1 MAFTGNFIC
10 NSFKE
15 ELLKGEFDFDAGTS
29 DVYKIALYTEDATL
43 NASTTSYTADNE
55 VSGAGYTAGGETLTP
70 LVDISGSISFI
81 SFANVTWNAALTAR
95 GALIYK
101 EGSGNPA
108 VFVLDFG
115 VNKVSTTSFVIQFP
129 PANNTSAILRLA

>member
-1 MAFTGNFIC
+1 MAFTGNFVC

-15 ELLKGEFDFDAGTS
+15 GLLKGEFDFQLLTS
-29 DVYKIALYTEDATL
+29 DVYKIALYTELATL
-43 NASTTSYTADNE
+43 NAHTTSYSADNE
-55 VSGAGYTAGGETLTP
+55 VSAAGYTAGGIALTP
-70 LVDISGSISFI
+70 LTDLSGNVAFI
-81 SFANVTWNAALTAR
+81 SFAQVSWNATLTAR
-95 GALIYK
+95 GALVYK

-115 VNKVSTTSFVIQFP
+115 ANKTSTTSFVIQFP

>member
-15 ELLKGEFDFDAGTS
+15 ELLKGEFDFDVGTA

>member
-1 MAFTGNFIC
+1 MAFTGNFVC

-15 ELLKGEFDFDAGTS
+15 GLLKGEFDFQLLTS
-29 DVYKIALYTEDATL
+29 DVYKIALYTELATL
-43 NASTTSYTADNE
+43 NAHTTSYSADNE
-55 VSGAGYTAGGETLTP
+55 VSAAGYTAGGIALTP
-70 LVDISGSISFI
+70 LTDLSGNVAFI
-81 SFANVTWNAALTAR
+81 SFAQVSWNAALTAR
-95 GALIYK
+95 GALVYK

-115 VNKVSTTSFVIQFP
+115 ANKTSTTSFVIQFP

>member
-1 MAFTGNFIC
+1 MAFNGNFIC

-15 ELLKGEFDFDAGTS
+15 ELLKGGFDFDAGTS
-29 DVYKIALYTEDATL
+29 AVYKIALYTETATL
-43 NASTTSYTADNE
+43 NAATTSYTTDNE

-95 GALIYK
+95 GALVYK

-115 VNKVSTTSFVIQFP
+115 ADKVSSSSFVVQFP

>member
-1 MAFTGNFIC
+1 MAFNGNFIC

-29 DVYKIALYTEDATL
+29 DVYKIALYTEAATL
-43 NASTTSYTADNE
+43 NAATTSYTTDNE

-95 GALIYK
+95 GALVYK

-115 VNKVSTTSFVIQFP
+115 ADKVSSSSFVVQFP

>member
-1 MAFTGNFIC
+1 MAFNGNFIC

-15 ELLKGEFDFDAGTS
+15 ELLKGGFDFDAGTS
-29 DVYKIALYTEDATL
+29 DVYKIALYTETATL
-43 NASTTSYTADNE
+43 NAATTSYTTDNE

-95 GALIYK
+95 GALVYK

-115 VNKVSTTSFVIQFP
+115 ADKVSSSSFVVQFP